1 MGYIAS
7 TVNEFFEKLDK
18 MQRELTLFSQ
28 NLDNRSEKI
37 PKLLEN
43 FEQTVFSLAD
53 APTGEENA
61 VEQAAKK
68 SLEKLKL
75 TVEDWRKKIEAER
88 KGKEFIR
95 KNEKFLVVMIFGAV
109 KAGKSTLGNFF
120 AGKDFLSIPFDNPY
134 KHIAK
139 PVFEMEERG
148 RSTGDLEKDAG
159 GNVWFSEGVTDT
171 TGAIQYF
178 TLSGL
183 RWVDSPGTGAVKKDG
198 DSKNMTELVEEYLSY
213 ADMCIFLMN
222 SSEPGLQDDMRYMQ
236 KLSKEGQEALIVITK
251 SDKQEEDIDEND
263 EIISITVP
271 KTLETRKLQE
281 DDICKRVKEQY
292 PEIDANRFRALST
305 STLLARQALS
315 ENNEQKY
322 RDSNLDKLMKILGD
336 KVETG
341 AIERKEANPKRLLN
355 NFIKY
360 IIDKLAELDQDR
372 QEMEEAIGKFKSD
385 MNSLSNLIV
394 TNVKRAVKAD
404 VMQQSYEWNRMVERG
419 EKVDNSSVSLSVA
432 NILKEKLNYEINTQM
447 RRVIE
452 DYESR
457 EFSAVKANIS
467 ANQLTMKTATV
478 THTYTDYYEVRRKP
492 RGIWENVCSVFGK
505 KYYEEESKT
514 RTEKQIVNIGTNL
527 DEFMNSLM
535 PQVEEYA
542 QHEASCSLNL
552 LRDSYFKKREA
563 FAKRMKQEIEKL
575 RADLLSLKYEDKLC

>member
-1 MGYIAS
+1 MGYITN
-7 TVNEFFEKLDK
+7 TVNEFFKKLDK

-28 NLDNRSEKI
+28 NLDNRSEQI
-37 PKLLEN
+37 PKLLED
-43 FEQTVFSLAD
+43 FEQTVFSFAA
-53 APTGEENA
+53 APTDEENA
-61 VEQAAKK
+61 VERAAKK

-95 KNEKFLVVMIFGAV
+95 KNEKYLVVMIFGAV

-120 AGKDFLSIPFDNPY
+120 AGKDFLYIPFDNPY

-148 RSTGDLEKDAG
+148 RSTGDFEKDAE
-159 GNVWFSEGVTDT
+159 GNVWFSEGVIDT

-198 DSKNMTELVEEYLSY
+198 DTKNMTELVEEYLSY

-251 SDKQEEDIDEND
+251 SDKQEEDIDDNE

-271 KTLETRKLQE
+271 KTPETRKLQE

-292 PEIDANRFRALST
+292 PEIDVNRFRALST
-305 STLLARQALS
+305 STLLAKQALS

-336 KVETG
+336 KVESG

-355 NFIKY
+355 NFIKF
-360 IIDKLAELDQDR
+360 IIDKLAELDKDR
-372 QEMEEAIGKFKSD
+372 QEMEEAIDKFKSD
-385 MNSLSNLIV
+385 MNSLSKLIV

-419 EKVDNSSVSLSVA
+419 EKVDNSSVNISVA
-432 NILKEKLNYEINTQM
+432 NILKEKMNYEINAQM

-478 THTYTDYYEVRRKP
+478 THTYTDYYVVSREP
-492 RGIWENVCSVFGK
+492 RGFWEHVGSWFGK
-505 KYYEEESKT
+505 KYHETDTKT

-527 DEFMNSLM
+527 DEFIASLM

-542 QHEASCSLNL
+542 QQEAICSLNL
-552 LRDSYFKKREA
+552 LRDSYFNKREA
-563 FAKRMKQEIEKL
+563 FAKRMKQEIDKL
-575 RADLLSLKYEDKLC
+575 CADLLSLKYED